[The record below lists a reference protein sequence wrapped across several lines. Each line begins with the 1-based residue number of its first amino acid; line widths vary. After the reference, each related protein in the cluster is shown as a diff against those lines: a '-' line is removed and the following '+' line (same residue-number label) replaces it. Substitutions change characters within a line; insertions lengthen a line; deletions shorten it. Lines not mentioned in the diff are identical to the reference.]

1 MIFFTILSLLL
12 FYVNSYL
19 YSVCFY
25 IPCMQAIKKKT
36 FGELSDKQEA
46 PELGN
51 YIGHI
56 YAHEH
61 RHTQA
66 LSSKTLL

>member
-1 MIFFTILSLLL
+1 
-12 FYVNSYL
+12 
-19 YSVCFY
+19 
-25 IPCMQAIKKKT
+25 MQAIKKKT

>member
-1 MIFFTILSLLL
+1 
-12 FYVNSYL
+12 
-19 YSVCFY
+19 
-25 IPCMQAIKKKT
+25 MQVINAVKKT
-36 FGELSDKQEA
+36 FSELSGKQEA

-56 YAHEH
+56 YVHEH

-66 LSSKTLL
+66 LPSKTLL